1 MKKILITG
9 GSGLLGSNLALRL
22 RKNYEVLILLNKI
35 RINIPSTINAKAQS
49 SLDEIFSSFRP
60 DLVINTVA
68 LTNIELCEEK
78 PLLAQKINVAFLER
92 VILFCKKYNSK
103 ILHIST
109 DHMSDGLNALVNE
122 EHILHPMNQYAK
134 TKLKAEKTLKLAVPE
149 SLIIRTNFFG
159 WGPDYRKS
167 FSDRIINEI
176 KKKKKIY
183 LFKDAFFSPVSIR
196 TLCAQIIKLCEIN
209 ANGVYNISSNDRIS
223 KLQFGLMLCDYFKL
237 DQKLIIPS
245 SIEDQKQLVIRP
257 RDTSLDNK
265 KISDLL
271 KIDCGP
277 VYNNISHLF
286 YDIKDGIKD
295 NIMKL

>member
-35 RINIPSTINAKAQS
+35 KINIPSTINANAQS

-78 PLLAQKINVAFLER
+78 PLLAQKINVAFLKK

-122 EHILHPMNQYAK
+122 EHILYPMNQYAK
-134 TKLKAEKTLKLAVPE
+134 TKLKAEKTLKLEVPE

-159 WGPDYRKS
+159 WGPGYRKS

-176 KKKKKIY
+176 KKKREIY

-196 TLCAQIIKLCEIN
+196 TLCEQIIKLCEIN
-209 ANGVYNISSNDRIS
+209 ANGVYNVSSNDRIS

-286 YDIKDGIKD
+286 YDIKDGVKD

>member
-22 RKNYEVLILLNKI
+22 RRNYEVLILLNKI
-35 RINIPSTINAKAQS
+35 KINIPSTINAKAQS
-49 SLDEIFSSFRP
+49 SLDKIFSSFRP

-78 PLLAQKINVAFLER
+78 PLLAQKINVAFLKK
-92 VILFCKKYNSK
+92 VIIFCKKYNSK

-134 TKLKAEKTLKLAVPE
+134 TKLKAEKTLQHEVPE

-159 WGPDYRKS
+159 WGPGHRKS

-176 KKKKKIY
+176 KKERKIH

-196 TLCAQIIKLCEIN
+196 TLCEQIIKLCEIN
-209 ANGVYNISSNDRIS
+209 ANGVYNVSSNDRIS

-286 YDIKDGIKD
+286 YDIKDGIR
-295 NIMKL
+295 NKLIKL

>member
-35 RINIPSTINAKAQS
+35 KIKIPSTINAKTQS

-78 PLLAQKINVAFLER
+78 PLLAQKINVAFLGR
-92 VILFCKKYNSK
+92 IILLCKKYNSK

-134 TKLKAEKTLKLAVPE
+134 TKLKAEKTLKLEIPE

-159 WGPDYRKS
+159 WGPSYRKS

-176 KKKKKIY
+176 KKKREIY
-183 LFKDAFFSPVSIR
+183 LFKDVFFSPVSIR
-196 TLCAQIIKLCEIN
+196 KLCEQIIKLCEIN
-209 ANGVYNISSNDRIS
+209 ANGVYNVSSNDRIS
-223 KLQFGLMLCDYFKL
+223 KLQFGLMLCDHFKL

-257 RDTSLDNK
+257 KDTSLDNK

-271 KIDCGP
+271 KVDCGS

>member
-35 RINIPSTINAKAQS
+35 KINIPSTINAKAQS

-78 PLLAQKINVAFLER
+78 PLLAQKINVAFLEK

-109 DHMSDGLNALVNE
+109 DHMSDGCNALVNE
-122 EHILHPMNQYAK
+122 EHVLHPMNQYAK